1 MSQTPIPVPA
11 ANLTKSPVNVRT
23 RSDADADAELEASIL
38 AHGLIQNLVGV
49 PVSRKKGHYRITA
62 GGRRLDAVHRL
73 IDKGSLPADH
83 AIPVLVLDSA
93 KDGREVSLVENFE
106 RLPMGP
112 GEECRA
118 FRDIIE
124 VEGKTATDVA
134 KRFGLTERFV
144 VGRLRLANLAEP
156 IFEALEN
163 GEITLDV
170 AKAYCTTADS
180 ARQKAIWDMLSD
192 SYCGHSVSEIRRRI
206 KDYSYRGNDPRVLLV
221 GRDAYTA
228 AGGRIED
235 ADLYS
240 NADDERWIDTH
251 IVDEL
256 AMIKLAA
263 EADMLRE
270 REGFAEVRPVA
281 NTRVPYMDTYALT
294 PLPVETPAL
303 SDEQEQRKLEI
314 EDELAE
320 LEAELEDEGYEP
332 DEEDQNR
339 YNALQTE
346 LSSIVEREPIVDA
359 EQKASALAYL
369 VIGPDGQP
377 HIHQE
382 LYVAPVATDEEGE
395 DDEKAN
401 LEDGETDGEV
411 PADEAGEDEA
421 RNSGPV
427 MSQRLREM
435 LAMMKTEL
443 LAVHV
448 ASNPAFAL
456 DLGTFIMVDRECR
469 FSSFDI
475 PSDLRASAPA
485 RLLADFKPETAA
497 AGEWTKLDEALDRSW
512 VNHQAIA
519 DRYDAFCAL
528 PDQVRAAWLG
538 WVIARTLQAV
548 PTGRREATFLDHLG
562 TKLEIDVAAWWR
574 PTALTYFDKLTKP
587 AILSLFQEIGGLEL
601 QSRYAGSKKHD
612 LSASAERLF
621 GGDVIIEP
629 EIKERALAWL
639 PEAMRFGSAEIA
651 GEPEE
656 TRDDHDTSPAGIVD
670 ADNDDQISQAA

>member
-73 IDKGSLPADH
+73 IKKGSLPADH
-83 AIPVLVLDSA
+83 AIPVLVLDNA
-93 KDGREVSLVENFE
+93 KNGREVSLVENFE

-118 FRDIIE
+118 FRDIVE
-124 VEGKTATDVA
+124 VEGKTAADVA

-144 VGRLRLANLAEP
+144 MGRLRLANLAEP

-163 GEITLDV
+163 GEITLDI

-221 GRDAYTA
+221 GRDAYAA
-228 AGGRIED
+228 AGGRVED

-256 AMIKLAA
+256 ATMKLAA

-294 PLPVETPAL
+294 PLRFEAPAL
-303 SDEQEQRKLEI
+303 SEEQEQRKLEI

-320 LEAELEDEGYEP
+320 LEAELEDEAYEP
-332 DEEDQNR
+332 DEEDENR
-339 YNALQTE
+339 YNALQAE
-346 LSSIVEREPIVDA
+346 LSSIVKREPIVDA

-395 DDEKAN
+395 DDEEAS
-401 LEDGETDGEV
+401 LQDGEISAEE
-411 PADEAGEDEA
+411 ADEDEA

-469 FSSFDI
+469 FSSSDI

-485 RLLADFKPETAA
+485 RLLADFKPETAGA
-497 AGEWTKLDEALDRSW
+497 AEWKKLDEALDRSW

-519 DRYDAFCAL
+519 DRYNAFCAL
-528 PDQVRAAWLG
+528 ADEARAAWLG
-538 WVIARTLQAV
+538 WAIARTLQAV
-548 PTGRREATFLDHLG
+548 PIGRREATFLDHLG

-601 QSRYAGSKKHD
+601 QSRYAGSRKHD

-656 TRDDHDTSPAGIVD
+656 TRDDHDMSHAAIVD